1 MARLLPA
8 AERLARFALHRRGF
22 ESREVATRLGALHA
36 YDARGRG
43 ALPPVVVLHG
53 IGSAATPFGPV
64 LTRLLGEVQRVT
76 APDLPGH
83 GFSAVP
89 TQRMTPELLGDAV
102 TEALDALI
110 DEPAIVCGNSL
121 GGALALRYA
130 LDRPAKVRA
139 LVLVSPAGA
148 RITEADFDA
157 LRRAFEHTSNA
168 DTVAFLGRLYHRR
181 PWFAP
186 LVAGEVR
193 ALLRRPVVRELLESA
208 TPDHGPSPEE
218 LASLTLP
225 VLLLWGRSERLLPP
239 SALAYFRAH
248 LPPHA
253 VIEEPDAYGHCPH
266 FDDPVG
272 VAARVLTFARSIV
285 SHSGEGATR

>member
-1 MARLLPA
+1 MARWLPA

-22 ESREVATRLGALHA
+22 ESREVATRLGPVHA
-36 YDARGRG
+36 YEARGRG

-64 LTRLLGEVQRVT
+64 LTRLVGDVRRVT

-83 GFSAVP
+83 GFSPPPA
-89 TQRMTPELLGDAV
+89 QRMTPELFGEAV

-139 LVLVSPAGA
+139 LVLISPAGA
-148 RITEADFDA
+148 RISDAELDA
-157 LRRAFEHTSNA
+157 LRGAFEHTSKA

-186 LVAGEVR
+186 IVAGEVR
-193 ALLRRPVVRELLESA
+193 ELLRRPVVTELLASA
-208 TPDHGPSPEE
+208 TPDHGPSPAE

-253 VIEEPDAYGHCPH
+253 VIEEPPAYGHCPH

-272 VAARVLTFARSIV
+272 VAARVLGFARSIAP
-285 SHSGEGATR
+285 HSGGDAAR